1 MGAQPVSPDPF
12 WHLGLVTSPI
22 LLEHFWQELW
32 EQIEMVKKMLQWWN
46 GMKWNNFGH
55 WGLK

>member
-32 EQIEMVKKMLQWWN
+32 EQIEMVKKMLQ
-46 GMKWNNFGH
+46 
-55 WGLK
+55 